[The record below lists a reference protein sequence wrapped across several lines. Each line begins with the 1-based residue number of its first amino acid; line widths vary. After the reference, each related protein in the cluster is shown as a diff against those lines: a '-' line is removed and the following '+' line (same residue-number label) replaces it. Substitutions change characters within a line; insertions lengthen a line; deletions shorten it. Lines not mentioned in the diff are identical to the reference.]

1 MKIKRLLSSALAGA
15 LTLSLVTA
23 LPTASA
29 TLAPFRDISDPQL
42 QESVQFLRLMG
53 VTDGVGEGLFNP
65 TGTLS
70 RAEFCAMAVRAL
82 DRADEVAA
90 QEGRTIFKDVPST
103 YWARGYINVAS
114 QTTGT
119 GDNAVPGIIRGDATG
134 CFHPDAPITF
144 AEAVTILM
152 RVLGYDDSSVGFGMA
167 WYDGY
172 LATAASAGLTDDIYA
187 TPTGSIT
194 RAQAAT
200 LFYNLYF
207 TNVKGE
213 KDKSYLVS
221 LGGKEE
227 EGGIVLDVDAT
238 ADDGTTGAV
247 ETTKGTYKTGRG
259 FDASLEGFEGKAI
272 LDADGK
278 LLAFQLKEG
287 TSSRT
292 VNITGTQATYLTIS
306 GGDKLDVE
314 PNTTVYQEGKATTWK
329 DCYADV
335 KVPASVTFHYGAN
348 GKLSHLFFPTTDPD
362 GVTSMVAR
370 TVPNGNANPFASMAG
385 GGTYAMFKN
394 GVEASASDI
403 RQWDVATWDAGTR
416 VIQVS
421 DLKLTGVYESV
432 SPSPE
437 APITIRLMGV
447 AFDVLPS
454 ARNDLSAFKP
464 GDKITLLLTTSHQVA
479 GAVSADVVKGEAVG
493 VASVSDTTAT
503 VKLFQG
509 GLEVT
514 GEVHSAAKDR
524 YNNQLVTVTSSSS
537 GRLSLSLLSGSA
549 ARGDLNTAQRK
560 VGEKSL
566 AENVVVYD
574 RVEKG
579 DMVAVDYDQLP
590 ATVSRNKIAFTAT
603 DSTGKINCLVLAD
616 ATGDAYQYGYFKYT
630 NAPEEDTPVYRRDEN
645 GKIVEDNDGNPVV
658 DHYDTKTTGAPT
670 LCVKQGGDKGTETTS
685 AAGKILSSVRNNA
698 PGGVAYTTDG
708 WVASTVYLTSIT
720 NVGRAS
726 FDMEDMTVT
735 VAGVTWPVSDKVQC
749 YNNST
754 KTWFTSG
761 KEGLENARAY
771 SDQLT
776 LYYDRPASEG
786 GKIRMVV
793 IP

>member
-1 MKIKRLLSSALAGA
+1 MKTKRIFAVALALSLSLTAFPAASAA
-15 LTLSLVTA
+15 LT
-23 LPTASA
+23 
-29 TLAPFRDISDPQL
+29 PFRDISDPQL

-82 DRADEVAA
+82 DRADEVPA

-134 CFHPDAPITF
+134 CFHPDDPITF

-172 LATAASAGLTDDIYA
+172 LATAAAGLTAGLYA
-187 TPTGSIT
+187 EPTGSIT

-207 TNVKGE
+207 TDVKGQ

-221 LGGKEE
+221 MGGKEE
-227 EGGIVLDVDAT
+227 EGGIILDVDAT
-238 ADDGTTGAV
+238 AADGTTGAV
-247 ETTKGTYKTGRG
+247 ETTKGTYKTDRT
-259 FDASLEGFEGKAI
+259 FDASLAGTEGKVI

-278 LLAFQLKEG
+278 LLAFQVKEG

-292 VNITGTQATYLTIS
+292 VNVISAQATYLTIS

-314 PNTTVYQEGKATTWK
+314 PDTTVYQDNKTTTWR
-329 DCYADV
+329 DVYANV
-335 KVPASVTFHYGAN
+335 RSSTAVTFHYGAN
-348 GKLSHLFFPTTDPD
+348 GKLSHLYFPSADPD

-370 TVPNGNANPFASMAG
+370 TAPNGNANPFASMAN
-385 GGTYAMFKN
+385 GGTYTMYKN
-394 GVEASASDI
+394 GVAATGADI

-432 SPSPE
+432 SPSPA
-437 APITIRLMGV
+437 APITIKLMGRD
-447 AFDVLPS
+447 FNVLAS
-454 ARNDLSAFKP
+454 ARNDLASFKP
-464 GDKITLLLTTSHQVA
+464 GDKLTLLLTADHQVA

-493 VASVSDTTAT
+493 VASVSETTAT
-503 VKLFQG
+503 VKLLQG

-514 GEVHSAAKDR
+514 GEVSDSAKDR
-524 YNNQLVTVTSSSS
+524 YNNQLVTVTSGSS
-537 GRLSLSLLSGSA
+537 GRLSLSLVSGST
-549 ARGDLNTAQRK
+549 ARGNLDTAQRK
-560 VGEKSL
+560 VGDREL

-579 DMVAVDYDQLP
+579 AMVEVSYDQLP
-590 ATVSRNKIAFTAT
+590 ATVSRSKIAFTAT
-603 DSTGKINCLVLAD
+603 DSTGKINCLVLND
-616 ATGDAYQYGYFKYT
+616 ATGDAYQYGYFKYDK
-630 NAPEEDTPVYRRDEN
+630 APEEKVPVYQRDDAGN
-645 GKIVEDNDGNPVV
+645 IKEDSDGNPII
-658 DHYDTKTTGAPT
+658 DHYETRTNGAPT
-670 LCVKQGGDKGTETTS
+670 LCVEQGSDKGEKTTTP
-685 AAGKILSSVRNNA
+685 AGAFLSSVRNNV
-698 PGGVAYTTDG
+698 PGGVAYTVDG
-708 WVASTVYLTSIT
+708 KVAATVYLTAIEK
-720 NVGRAS
+720 VDRAS
-726 FDMEDMTVT
+726 FDMEEMTVT
-735 VAGVTWPVSDKVQC
+735 VAGVSWPVSDKVQC
-749 YNNST
+749 YNKST
-754 KTWFTSG
+754 KTWFAPG
-761 KEGLENARAY
+761 EAGLEAARAY
-771 SDQLT
+771 ADQLT
-776 LYYDRPASEG
+776 LYYDRPANEG